1 MEGLARKPKEVVRKT
16 TTTLKQK
23 TNYISDEGS
32 DSERP
37 TSKAKRSY
45 APKRIQRRSAQEI
58 VNSMLGSDKLTS
70 TSVKF
75 DRLPRS
81 PPSDD
86 KTVTEPSW
94 LKSIS
99 DADDSDTLPDLTAVV
114 VRPKK
119 SVEAKRTRDPSLEN
133 DQEEAPPKK
142 LQAISAEPEQAVISK
157 SLKKAP
163 NTKPQS
169 FSTKP
174 PEILS
179 PRRSSRR
186 IMASPDSPPPS
197 SIVEITEAQD
207 AKSPFKRPL
216 FRSPSAGVDDVA
228 IDTKT
233 HDSSAT
239 EESDIDEVQQDTKDW
254 MDENVEITD

>member
-81 PPSDD
+81 PHSDN

-94 LKSIS
+94 LKTIS
-99 DADDSDTLPDLTAVV
+99 DAADSDTLPDLTAVV
-114 VRPKK
+114 VKPKK
-119 SVEAKRTRDPSLEN
+119 SVEAKRTRDFSPEN

-142 LQAISAEPEQAVISK
+142 SKAISAEPEQAVISK

-163 NTKPQS
+163 STKPLS
-169 FSTKP
+169 FSTDP

-179 PRRSSRR
+179 PRRPNSR

-197 SIVEITEAQD
+197 SNVEVTEAQK
-207 AKSPFKRPL
+207 AKSPIKRPL
-216 FRSPSAGVDDVA
+216 FRSPSAELKDVA
-228 IDTKT
+228 IDRKT
-233 HDSSAT
+233 QDSSAT
-239 EESDIDEVQQDTKDW
+239 EESDVDELQQDTKDW
-254 MDENVEITD
+254 MEENVEIID